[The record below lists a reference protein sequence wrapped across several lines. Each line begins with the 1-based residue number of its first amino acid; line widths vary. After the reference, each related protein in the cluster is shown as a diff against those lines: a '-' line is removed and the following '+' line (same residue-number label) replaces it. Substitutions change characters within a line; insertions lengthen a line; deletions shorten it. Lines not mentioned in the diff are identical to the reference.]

1 MTYACDLLKTSAENS
16 RPPHKSLL
24 LTGGSG
30 FIGSHL
36 VPVLHA
42 QGYAIT
48 VLTRNPDKT
57 ARHFNYAVT
66 TVEQLDDL
74 QDDNFDVVINLAGQ
88 GITDKRWTP
97 EIKKQLRDS
106 RIITTRK
113 LINYLQNKNKKPELL
128 ISGSAVGYYGLR
140 DSDELLDETS
150 STDASFSSR
159 LCADWEA
166 EARHAET
173 LAIRPCYLRT
183 GIVLGKNGG
192 ALRKMLPPF
201 KIGLGGPMGSGR
213 QWMSWIHID
222 DLLAIVL
229 CAINNKE
236 IKGAINATA
245 PNPVT
250 NKTFSSILGRRLKRP
265 AFLSMPAFILKL
277 MLGEMAVEL
286 LLSGQRVIPN
296 KMLDA
301 GYKFQYVELEE
312 ALSDLV

>member
-1 MTYACDLLKTSAENS
+1 MPLKKSAENS
-16 RPPHKSLL
+16 RPPHKSIL

-36 VPVLHA
+36 VPVLLA
-42 QGYAIT
+42 QGYNIT
-48 VLTRNPDKT
+48 VLTRYPDKT

-66 TVEQLDDL
+66 AVEQLAVL

-88 GITDKRWTP
+88 GISDKRWTP

-113 LINYLQNKNKKPELL
+113 LLNYLQNKNKKTELL
-128 ISGSAVGYYGLR
+128 ISGSAVGYYGLSE
-140 DSDELLDETS
+140 SDELHDETS
-150 STDASFSSR
+150 SADASFSSR
-159 LCADWEA
+159 LCADWES
-166 EARHAET
+166 EARHAEA
-173 LAIRPCYLRT
+173 LAIRTCYLRT
-183 GIVLGKNGG
+183 GIVLGKSGG

-201 KIGLGGPMGSGR
+201 KMGLGGPMGSGK

-229 CAINNKE
+229 CVINNKE

-250 NKTFSSILGRRLKRP
+250 NKDFSSILGRRLKRP
-265 AFLSMPAFILKL
+265 AFLPMPAFILKI

-286 LLSGQRVIPN
+286 LLSGQRVIP
-296 KMLDA
+296 KKILDA
-301 GYKFQYVELEE
+301 GYKFQYAELDD